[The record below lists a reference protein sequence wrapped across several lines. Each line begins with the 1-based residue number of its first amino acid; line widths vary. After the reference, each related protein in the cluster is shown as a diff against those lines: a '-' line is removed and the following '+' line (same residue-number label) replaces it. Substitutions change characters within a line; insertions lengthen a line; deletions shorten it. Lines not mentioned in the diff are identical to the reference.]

1 MRALILTVAAV
12 NELSMTIDLQSTLVR
27 AEALFR
33 RFQRV
38 VEAIDKKNNFP
49 APSVRQ
55 RRPQSIDQTN
65 GASAQAAAS
74 GSSASTA
81 TRPGSSG
88 PESTEKDKV
97 ISPELRKLL
106 SRKVETLDSREVKKH
121 GGGVG
126 S

>member
-1 MRALILTVAAV
+1 
-12 NELSMTIDLQSTLVR
+12 MTIDLQSTLIR

-33 RFQRV
+33 RFQRT
-38 VEAIDKKNNFP
+38 VETIDKKDNFP
-49 APSVRQ
+49 TPSVRQ
-55 RRPQSIDQTN
+55 RRPQSSDSAN
-65 GASAQAAAS
+65 GTSNQAETT

-81 TRPGSSG
+81 ARPA
-88 PESTEKDKV
+88 PPSTDVAEKAKV

-106 SRKVETLDSREVKKH
+106 SRKVETMDSREVKKH